1 MQANALLTAG
11 NSAAFAAPCCAR
23 QCGLLP
29 PPAKSAIALLVR
41 HSPRNCASGVGLVL
55 KQTGCQPPP
64 GTNGEKNE
72 GKPTRAPFVLCT
84 SSSMPKT
91 GNGAAL

>member
-11 NSAAFAAPCCAR
+11 NSAAFGAPCHAR

-29 PPAKSAIALLVR
+29 PPAKSTIALPVR
-41 HSPRNCASGVGLVL
+41 HSPRNCTWGVGLVL

-64 GTNGEKNE
+64 RHAQKKED
-72 GKPTRAPFVLCT
+72 KPTQAPFVQCT
-84 SSSMPKT
+84 SSRMPTT
-91 GNGAAL
+91 GTGTAL